1 MFWQKFE
8 YLCELHGKK
17 PRVVGNELNISPA
30 SITSWKKGLIPNLE
44 KLLIIAEY
52 FSVSVD
58 YLITEEISIKP
69 SYKKEVMNFI
79 NLSALPQRW
88 ASLLPSYKLTIKE
101 MFELVR
107 FVNCSLHFISD
118 TTIVQYDPYETENL
132 PDTSSSNKTL
142 FDILDIM
149 DCCADTLEFRDLQ
162 IQLSRIAL
170 YHLKNKGIGAFEL
183 SLYKQ
188 LSQEKLNFLYTGT
201 KNKDDSLNYGLNY
214 SDLSIIRHR
223 TRLSYL
229 YMFTGKE

>member
-8 YLCELHGKK
+8 YLCELHEKK
-17 PRVVGNELNISPA
+17 PRVVGKELNISPA

-58 YLITEEISIKP
+58 YLISEEISIKP
-69 SYKKEVMNFI
+69 SHKKEAMNFI

-88 ASLLPSYKLTIKE
+88 ASLPPGYKLTNKE
-101 MFELVR
+101 MLELLQ
-107 FVNCSLHFISD
+107 FVNCSLRFVSNSN
-118 TTIVQYDPYETENL
+118 IVQYEPYKTNL
-132 PDTSSSNKTL
+132 PNTSSDNKAL

-183 SLYKQ
+183 SQYKQ

-201 KNKDDSLNYGLNY
+201 KNRDDSLNYGLNY
-214 SDLSIIRHR
+214 SDLSLIRHR
-223 TRLSYL
+223 TGLSYI